1 MRALAP
7 VSYLGEASLEAQS
20 HTTIHPLD
28 NCDIRLEVT
37 SNEYNKYPGP

>member
-7 VSYLGEASLEAQS
+7 VSYVGEASLEAQS
-20 HTTIHPLD
+20 QTTIHSLD

-37 SNEYNKYPGP
+37 SNEFNKYPGP